1 MEVRRL
7 EWRRLGF
14 GMANSFLYFN
24 SGYSNGTWQ
33 SAAVPGPE
41 ISQTAPA
48 IVDSRRT
55 AVTVLLI
62 LVFSANGTY
71 TFTCLRAD
79 YLHRQSQKDDLTQ
92 NIVQGKTISFVKANI
107 DG

>member
-1 MEVRRL
+1 VEVRRL

-14 GMANSFLYFN
+14 GIANSFLYFN
-24 SGYSNGTWQ
+24 PEYSKATLG
-33 SAAVPGPE
+33 SVAVPGAE

-48 IVDSRRT
+48 IVDGRRAT
-55 AVTVLLI
+55 VTVPLI
-62 LVFSANGTY
+62 LVLSANGTY

-79 YLHRQSQKDDLTQ
+79 DLHGQRQKDDLTQ
-92 NIVQGKTISFVKANI
+92 NIVQGETISFVKANV